1 MKKEV
6 EIEQAIH
13 YFGISLSDRAL
24 NPAGH
29 LDVTCGACVYESL
42 VSRATLDLFRKR
54 REGVNY
60 GTAVEYQKP
69 LFPAEVALDA
79 GEASS

>member
-1 MKKEV
+1 M
-6 EIEQAIH
+6 EQAIH

-24 NPAGH
+24 NPADH
-29 LDVTCGACVYESL
+29 LDVTCGACVYVSL
-42 VSRATLDLFRKR
+42 VSRTTLDLFRKR
-54 REGVNY
+54 REGVND

-79 GEASS
+79 GEASM